1 MGTMCTCEEI
11 ERGTHAC
18 RASKLGPV
26 ERWWT
31 QDGKLRITT
40 QDPPR
45 VRKTDT
51 FIVFL
56 LIHIILYHVS
66 KNLLIRCLFYVT
78 IKMYFYSF
86 SMSTLHVTFVTVVF
100 IFAKYLSLYL
110 HIFHMH
116 THRHIHTRPHVQS
129 AHKRNNDSR
138 AQGPG

>member
-1 MGTMCTCEEI
+1 MCTCEEI

-31 QDGKLRITT
+31 QDSKLRITI
-40 QDPPR
+40 QDPPQSPEDGHFYCIFTYSYYIISR
-45 VRKTDT
+45 VKKLANSLLVLRHYEH
-51 FIVFL
+51 VFL
-56 LIHIILYHVS
+56 FLML
-66 KNLLIRCLFYVT
+66 
-78 IKMYFYSF
+78 
-86 SMSTLHVTFVTVVF
+86 TLHVTFVTVVF

-116 THRHIHTRPHVQS
+116 IQRDIHTSTHVQS